1 MRKIPWFF
9 HVGLIALVPLVYL
22 ASCSGGCGTCTV
34 PPYHPGVVVP
44 GVTPTPLPPGV
55 TPTPVPPTPTP
66 TPVPI
71 PPAAACTQGAPNSIA
86 LGDAAPFALLGG
98 AGITNTGNT
107 FVNFATGAVSTNVF
121 GTFNDDLVGAYPTTT
136 ITGFTGAN
144 DQGGAT
150 VIYATG
156 YNSNAAF
163 LTAAQAAVTN
173 AYTLATAV
181 HAGTITFPDGQDL
194 SQASSGVANCGPAG
208 NAACGVGTLG
218 AGVYF
223 SASTMSITAGALTL
237 DGGGNPAAVF
247 IFQIGSALT
256 MAAPGGNVILVNGAN
271 PCNIYWADFSGAT
284 LGGVATGAHFYGN
297 LIAPTGALVFTTA
310 ITLFEGRALGG
321 TPTAVNISAPTTG
334 LSIINFGGD

>member
-1 MRKIPWFF
+1 MRKTPWFF

-34 PPYHPGVVVP
+34 PPYHPGTVVVP

-55 TPTPVPPTPTP
+55 TPTPTPTP
-66 TPVPI
+66 TPVV
-71 PPAAACTQGAPNSIA
+71 PPAAFCTQGGASTIA
-86 LGDAAPFALLGG
+86 MGDAAPFALLGG

-107 FVNFATGAVSTNVF
+107 FVTFATGAVSVTPF
-121 GTFNDDLVGAYPTTT
+121 GTFNDDLVGAYPVTS

-144 DQGGAT
+144 DAGGAT
-150 VIYATG
+150 AIYAAG
-156 YNSNAAF
+156 FQANAAF
-163 LTAAQAAVTN
+163 LTAAQAAVTT
-173 AYTLATAV
+173 AYGAATAV

-208 NAACGVGTLG
+208 TAACGVGTLG
-218 AGVYF
+218 AGTYF

-237 DGGGNPAAVF
+237 DGGGNPDAVF

-256 MAAPGGNVILVNGAN
+256 MAAPGGTMILVNGAN
-271 PCNIYWADFSGAT
+271 PCNIYWADLAGAT

-297 LIAPTGALVFTTA
+297 ILAPAGAISINTA
-310 ITLFEGRALGG
+310 ITTFEGRALSG
-321 TPTAVNISAPTTG
+321 TAAVTMSAPVTG
-334 LSIINFGGD
+334 LTVTNPGGA

>member
-1 MRKIPWFF
+1 MPKTFVLTAPVAKLTKVLPVLVIPAPPSSAN
-9 HVGLIALVPLVYL
+9 GA
-22 ASCSGGCGTCTV
+22 ASPSAIELGAPWV
-34 PPYHPGVVVP
+34 Q
-44 GVTPTPLPPGV
+44 
-55 TPTPVPPTPTP
+55 
-66 TPVPI
+66 
-71 PPAAACTQGAPNSIA
+71 AAAG
-86 LGDAAPFALLGG
+86 
-98 AGITNTGNT
+98 
-107 FVNFATGAVSTNVF
+107 
-121 GTFNDDLVGAYPTTT
+121 
-136 ITGFTGAN
+136 
-144 DQGGAT
+144 
-150 VIYATG
+150 
-156 YNSNAAF
+156 
-163 LTAAQAAVTN
+163 
-173 AYTLATAV
+173 
-181 HAGTITFPDGQDL
+181 
-194 SQASSGVANCGPAG
+194 
-208 NAACGVGTLG
+208 GVGTLG